1 MVYRY
6 TGGRLVGETTYI
18 LIYNYFLFC
27 FDFEVDVAYG
37 AKIKLKNL
45 SSNTLF
51 NASKLPLHL
60 MYSNRC
66 VSVYKNE

>member
-1 MVYRY
+1 MIIV
-6 TGGRLVGETTYI
+6 L
-18 LIYNYFLFC
+18 FFC